1 MMTLNNMAMLNKRVR
16 TIGLILWCDNPN
28 HLLALDYIKHNF
40 ENYIY
45 ILHDRDI
52 KEDNTL
58 KKEHYHV
65 ILRFNNQKSISTL
78 VKKLNVED
86 NCFYIIKSLTGQLRY
101 LIHYDDDDKFQY
113 DVSDVRGTL
122 YMLSKFKQSLKSSQ
136 DELSEVSM
144 IYEFIEVNK
153 INDLHILLEFVL
165 ENNLYSSFRRNYT
178 MFKDLMF
185 LNGKEKFNDYYQ
197 KNRRN

>member
-1 MMTLNNMAMLNKRVR
+1 MNNKRFR
-16 TIGLILWCDNPN
+16 TIGIILWCDNPQ

-65 ILRFNNQKSISTL
+65 ILRFNNQKNISTL
-78 VKKLNVED
+78 VKKLNVEE
-86 NCFYIIKSLTGQLRY
+86 NCFYSIKSFTGQLRY

-113 DVSDVRGTL
+113 DVSDVKGTL
-122 YMLSKFKQSLKSSQ
+122 YMISKFKQSLKTSQ

-185 LNGKEKFNDYYQ
+185 LNGKESFNGYYN
-197 KNRRN
+197 KSRRN